1 MDLRRVVG
9 SSPNGRVVAK
19 NVEAAVVANASSN
32 GIDTIVATEAT
43 KSSGGGAAVELGS
56 VVLGKWMICG

>member
-9 SSPNGRVVAK
+9 SSPSGRVVAK

-32 GIDTIVATEAT
+32 GIDTAVATEAT
-43 KSSGGGAAVELGS
+43 KSSGGAAVELGS